1 MLRPT
6 PRHPLSALKGFLAPN
21 ADVIFFS
28 CITGRGSPG
37 DGFLKTLS
45 SKLPGRRI
53 IAFTTIVWYS
63 PYPNTASQVKDSGV
77 HQRILAPRKESS
89 YTGKPNIGPSSAN
102 AKWAK
107 DGRIRR
113 LARDD
118 ERLGKPKPTP
128 KGDPI
133 WMNKELWE
141 PRCNP
146 GPFMSLK
153 RKLEKQGKYYY
164 ETREDLEG
172 CKN

>member
-21 ADVIFFS
+21 ADVILFS

-37 DGFLKTLS
+37 DEFLKALS

-53 IAFTTIVWYS
+53 VTFSAIVWYS
-63 PYPNTASQVKDSGV
+63 LFPSMAGQVKDSGV
-77 HQRILAPRKESS
+77 HQRILAPRRESS
-89 YTGKPNIGPSSAN
+89 YSGEPKIGPTSAN
-102 AKWAK
+102 AKWEK

-118 ERLGKPKPTP
+118 ERLGKPTP
-128 KGDPI
+128 EGDPI

-141 PRCNP
+141 LRCNP

-164 ETREDLEG
+164 VSSEDLEG